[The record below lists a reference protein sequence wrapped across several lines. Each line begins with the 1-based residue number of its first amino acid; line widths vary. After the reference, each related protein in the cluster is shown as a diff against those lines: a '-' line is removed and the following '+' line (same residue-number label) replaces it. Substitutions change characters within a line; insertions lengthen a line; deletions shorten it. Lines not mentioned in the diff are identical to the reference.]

1 MKSGALLDRVLASM
15 RKASGRSLDTGR
27 EGIAGDPVMNVGQ
40 ASEVRSTPDQFRK
53 RESMK
58 LLALFVFAA
67 FAYAEVP
74 DCATCKINVPEP
86 STWALMALGLGGIA
100 VVGWRKRK

>member
-1 MKSGALLDRVLASM
+1 
-15 RKASGRSLDTGR
+15 
-27 EGIAGDPVMNVGQ
+27 
-40 ASEVRSTPDQFRK
+40 
-53 RESMK
+53 MK

-67 FAYAEVP
+67 LAFAEVP

-100 VVGWRKRK
+100 VVGWRKRR